1 MFEVIISREALNGL
15 EKTIEYYLEINPTYS
30 KKIYK
35 AFFQYLEKLKMNP
48 FIYKRLNFLQ
58 NYRRIIVLKRFLI
71 IYRIINKKINVVL
84 FVDGTTNYKTL
95 LKK

>member
-1 MFEVIISREALNGL
+1 MYEVIISKEAWEGL
-15 EKTIEYYLEINPTYS
+15 EKILEYYLNLNVGYS
-30 KKIYK
+30 KKIYNS
-35 AFFQYLEKLKMNP
+35 FFQYLEKLKTNP

-71 IYRIINKKINVVL
+71 IYRIINKKIYVVL
-84 FVDGTTNYKTL
+84 FVDGTTNYKSL